1 MTLAHQA
8 KKGRDPQQTIP
19 QPFEDLGSLYRAV
32 LALKERFPYRPAS
45 DVAPSRSPM
54 PSAAGVV
61 VG

>member
-32 LALKERFPYRPAS
+32 LALTA
-45 DVAPSRSPM
+45 
-54 PSAAGVV
+54 
-61 VG
+61 